1 MPGGN
6 QQPWPAPA
14 DRSFRMPPTVISFSG
29 MDGSGKSTSI
39 ANLIADLQALG
50 LRVKTFTYWD
60 NVVVFPRFRV
70 KVTSSLLHGE
80 TGIGSAEK
88 PVQRRD
94 KNFRPW
100 YASLGRSLL
109 YLLDTAHLRVLTGR
123 LGPDEADV
131 VVFDRYLYD
140 QLATLPVEGW
150 IGATYARTLAK
161 LATKPRAAFLLDA
174 EPEIA
179 FRRKPEYPVEFLRQ
193 YRAAYLRVS
202 ELFDEVTVLPPM
214 SPDETR
220 SAILR
225 SLVKRGVIPSQD
237 AVEETA
243 RA

>member
-1 MPGGN
+1 MPGGS
-6 QQPWPAPA
+6 QQPWPDTA
-14 DRSFRMPPTVISFSG
+14 DRSPRMPPTVISFSG

-39 ANLIADLQALG
+39 TNLIADLRALG
-50 LRVKTFTYWD
+50 LRVKTLTYWD
-60 NVVVFPRFRV
+60 DVVVFPRFRD
-70 KVTSSLLHGE
+70 KVTSNLLHGE
-80 TGIGSAEK
+80 TGIGSPEK

-109 YLLDTAHLRVLTGR
+109 YLLDTAHLRMLTGR
-123 LGPDEADV
+123 LGPGDADV
-131 VVFDRYLYD
+131 VIFDRYLYD
-140 QLATLPVEGW
+140 QLATLPVERR
-150 IGATYARTLAK
+150 IGAAFARALSR

-179 FRRKPEYPVEFLRQ
+179 YRRKPEYPVEFLRQ

-202 ELFDEVTVLPPM
+202 QLFDELTVLPPM
-214 SPDETR
+214 SAEETR

-225 SLVKRGVIPSQD
+225 SLAAKGVVPSPD
-237 AVEETA
+237 AVEEIA